1 MLQSMRSAAKY
12 IWILLVVFFIGG
24 FLLVQTSG
32 LLGRAPVT
40 AGTSVGEVNGQDISY
55 TEWQNATQ
63 QLAQSEEARLG
74 RGLTLDERQRVEDQA
89 FDQLV
94 NEILL
99 RQELER
105 RGIRVTDEEIR
116 QAARFSPPP
125 QFAQAP
131 ELQTEGQFDLAKYQ
145 RFLASPAAK
154 QQGILYQ
161 LEQYYRQ
168 EIPRQKLFE
177 RIANEVYVTDAELW
191 RGWRDARDSAR
202 VTFVKFPAT
211 MIADSAV
218 TVPESEIRAYYDK
231 HRDAMKRPGRAS
243 VSLISIPRVITAA
256 DTAASLARA
265 QRLRQEITS
274 GTATFADV
282 ARRESSDSV
291 SAAQGGS
298 LGRNT
303 LEGFGFVPEFTAGA
317 RGLATGQLSQP
328 VLSPFGYHLIRVDAR
343 NGDTLA
349 LSHILVPIQQSDSS
363 ATLVDRRADSLANAV
378 ANAVQPARFDSAAK
392 AMGLNVM
399 QASVIEGSPLLVGSR
414 YVPDVA
420 AWAFSGAQR
429 GEVSDLISADDGY
442 YLARLDS
449 ITPGGVPPLED
460 MHDAIR
466 AQLALAKKEAQL
478 TPRAAQLSK
487 QALGSSLEQAAAAA
501 GLEVQQSP
509 FFTRISGTPGLGS
522 FSRATGAA
530 FGLPVGAVSGPEPTG
545 DGVAVLRVDQ
555 RINADSSAW
564 VAQKPLQRRQV
575 ELAFQRQSVQ
585 QFLTNLRDAAKIVDR
600 RAEVRAAGR
609 QAAES

>member
-12 IWILLVVFFIGG
+12 IWILLVIFFIGG

-40 AGTSVGEVNGQDISY
+40 AGTAVGEVNGQDILY
-55 TEWQNATQ
+55 TEWQNASQ
-63 QLAQSEEARLG
+63 QLAQNEEARLG

-99 RQELER
+99 RQELGR

-202 VTFVKFPAT
+202 VTFVKFSAALVP
-211 MIADSAV
+211 DSAV
-218 TVPESEIRAYYDK
+218 TVPESDIRAYYEK

-243 VSLISIPRVITAA
+243 VSLVSIPRVVSAA
-256 DTAASLARA
+256 DSAASLARA

-274 GTATFADV
+274 GTSSFADV
-282 ARRESSDSV
+282 AKRESSDSV

-303 LEGFGFVPEFTAGA
+303 LDGFGFVPEFTAGV
-317 RGLATGQLSQP
+317 RGLATGQISQP

-343 NGDTLA
+343 TGDTLA
-349 LSHILVPIQQSDSS
+349 LSHILVPVQQSDSS
-363 ATLVDRRADSLANAV
+363 ASRVDRRADSLANAV
-378 ANAVQPARFDSAAK
+378 ANSVQPARFDSVVK
-392 AMGLNVM
+392 AMGLNVS
-399 QASVIEGSPLLVGSR
+399 QAAVTEGNPLLVGSR

-442 YLARLDS
+442 YVARLDS
-449 ITPGGVPPLED
+449 LTPGGVPPLAD
-460 MHDAIR
+460 VHDAIR
-466 AQLALAKKEAQL
+466 SQLATARKEEQL
-478 TPRAAQLSK
+478 MPRAAALST
-487 QALGSSLEQAAAAA
+487 AAMGSSLEQAASAS
-501 GLEVQQSP
+501 GQQLQQTP
-509 FFTRISGTPGLGS
+509 FFTRVSGTPGLGT

-530 FGLPVGAVSGPEPTG
+530 FALPVGAVSSPVSTG
-545 DGVAVLRVDQ
+545 DGLAVLRVDR
-555 RINADSSAW
+555 RINTDSSAW

-585 QFLTNLRDAAKIVDR
+585 QFLTNLREAANIEDR